1 MPDHAHLL
9 VEGLSDK
16 SNLRR
21 FVNSAKQHSGYAHGQ
36 ARRERLWQGGYY
48 DRVLRPSEDPK
59 WVARY
64 ILENPVR
71 AGLVESPQDYDFLGS
86 DVWEIQDL
94 LSAC

>member
-71 AGLVESPQDYDFLGS
+71 AGLVESPQDYEFLGS

-94 LSAC
+94 LGAC